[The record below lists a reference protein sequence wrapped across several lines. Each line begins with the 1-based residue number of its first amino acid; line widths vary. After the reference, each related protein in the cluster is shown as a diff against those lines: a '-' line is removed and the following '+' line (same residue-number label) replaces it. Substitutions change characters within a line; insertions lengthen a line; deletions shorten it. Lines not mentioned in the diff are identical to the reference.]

1 MKKILVTLAV
11 IMMAV
16 ASCSVP
22 QTAVMDKIRQIDNI
36 QSTRVPV
43 SLLGSLAG
51 LGNKANSIPGV
62 NLSALKNVNTIDVIN
77 ITESGAKNKARRLL
91 DQFYKGNTYELI
103 FGSRTNRNQG
113 VSLYALPMDNNTYSD
128 VIMINDSN
136 AEITIVE
143 LTGAMSMSDLKF
155 LDM

>member
-1 MKKILVTLAV
+1 MKKILLSLVVLLIT
-11 IMMAV
+11 V

-22 QTAVMDKIRQIDNI
+22 QTAVMDHIRRIDNI
-36 QSTRVPV
+36 QATRVPV
-43 SLLGSLAG
+43 SLIASLSGLGSK
-51 LGNKANSIPGV
+51 LGSIPGV

-77 ITESGAKNKARRLL
+77 ITDNGAKSKARGLL
-91 DQFYKGNTYELI
+91 NQFYKGTTYQMI

-113 VSLYALPMDNNTYSD
+113 VSIYGLPMGNDQYSD
-128 VIMINDSN
+128 VILISDKN

-143 LTGAMSMSDLKF
+143 LQGSMSMNDLKF